1 MARILIGGLVV
12 AIIAALIFFLYAGSY
27 RTRNQAQEQQI
38 SELNNQ
44 LIKLQTE
51 NEQLKAQLAKVQAE
65 ETTLSAQNQEMQKA
79 IATFKATGKMP
90 PTPPGSPGATCR
102 PRWLRPRTR

>member
-12 AIIAALIFFLYAGSY
+12 AIVAALLFFLYAGSY

-44 LIKLQTE
+44 LNKLQSE
-51 NEQLKAQLAKVQAE
+51 NEQLKTALARVQAE
-65 ETTLSAQNQEMQKA
+65 GSSLAAQNEEMRKA
-79 IATFKATGKMP
+79 IASFKATGKLPENLP
-90 PTPPGSPGATCR
+90 PAK
-102 PRWLRPRTR
+102 